1 MVWLYVILGLVVGV
15 LVVPRWLGR
24 HTVKV
29 RKEICD
35 ISVSQ
40 IPGLAQECITVF
52 ADRLHIGLSLDDAQE
67 SLIRIEE
74 AVFEFRQLQ
83 EAFAREGFKYYF
95 VKPVGA
101 FLGEVVRIHRQAKW
115 VAEVGCAPYLT
126 AGDDDI
132 YPFEA
137 SLGFAAMGKTGRIW
151 LNLRTMLGLNT
162 P

>member
-1 MVWLYVILGLVVGV
+1 MVWLYVIVGIVVAA

-35 ISVSQ
+35 ISVVE
-40 IPGLAQECITVF
+40 IPGLAQQCIAVC
-52 ADRLHIGLSLDDAQE
+52 ADKLEAPLDQDDAQE

-74 AVFEFRQLQ
+74 ALFEFRQLQ

-101 FLGEVVRIHRQAKW
+101 FLGELVRIHRQAEW
-115 VAEVGCAPYLT
+115 VEETGCAPYLMV
-126 AGDDDI
+126 GEDDI
-132 YPFEA
+132 HPFEA
-137 SLGFAAMGKTGRIW
+137 SLAFVATGKTGRIW